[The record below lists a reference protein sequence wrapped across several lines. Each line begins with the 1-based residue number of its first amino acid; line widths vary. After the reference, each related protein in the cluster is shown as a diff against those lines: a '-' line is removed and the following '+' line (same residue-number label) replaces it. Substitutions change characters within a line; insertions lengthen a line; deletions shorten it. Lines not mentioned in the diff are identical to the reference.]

1 MNGYDQILID
11 RYDERKIKN
20 WILKNRKLEKI
31 YANKKKYYEY
41 KGELNAN
48 YIAMGDA
55 IDSWMAKYISST
67 PKNKLDK
74 HIVDNYWRNAYSEV
88 ITERERI
95 FSNPVFT
102 LDDSFLQPVFG
113 KEGGEAINK
122 RQKVLSKRAREIYH
136 KYSNMEGITTEERN
150 ELIDF
155 LTHTIGANEGIRST
169 GKNVVN
175 DIVNLGDNATLKE
188 KAFVYKFLANEYCK
202 REKINAKVYLSDYRI
217 DEKRKIKTDELG
229 IQDKDIVILNKYY
242 VNKLDFGKTKDQVIQ
257 RENPKKRTLEKIGC
271 ATAISSLYHELI
283 HVKQCD
289 KATKGYIDTQE
300 YYAMQMLL
308 EEKLQ
313 KRKFKKHYLTNYN
326 YTELELDANVESF
339 KETQKFF
346 EKYAPD
352 RIEEVK
358 SHLTKAEMIEELNN
372 ATGVKYDLKKEKLMP
387 DEFNVSVLD
396 EMMRKKHKKAF
407 KEFPQLSL
415 YYDRN
420 GNSKSLEKLLMERER
435 NINEKND
442 EHHDYTNVYYEQ
454 INAKIDKGDLTFIDL
469 YNKTDKE
476 RKLISSSLL
485 DTMADS
491 IRQIT
496 NLYRNTQFNKDA
508 RENYDF
514 ITAYRF
520 ERIDKIY
527 SVFSLNKELFQ
538 GYNMEKAQRYK
549 DMSDMYKKEV
559 EEPVKKEE
567 KVGEGFEKRLF

>member
-1 MNGYDQILID
+1 
-11 RYDERKIKN
+11 
-20 WILKNRKLEKI
+20 
-31 YANKKKYYEY
+31 
-41 KGELNAN
+41 
-48 YIAMGDA
+48 
-55 IDSWMAKYISST
+55 
-67 PKNKLDK
+67 
-74 HIVDNYWRNAYSEV
+74 
-88 ITERERI
+88 
-95 FSNPVFT
+95 
-102 LDDSFLQPVFG
+102 
-113 KEGGEAINK
+113 
-122 RQKVLSKRAREIYH
+122 
-136 KYSNMEGITTEERN
+136 
-150 ELIDF
+150 
-155 LTHTIGANEGIRST
+155 
-169 GKNVVN
+169 
-175 DIVNLGDNATLKE
+175 
-188 KAFVYKFLANEYCK
+188 
-202 REKINAKVYLSDYRI
+202 
-217 DEKRKIKTDELG
+217 
-229 IQDKDIVILNKYY
+229 
-242 VNKLDFGKTKDQVIQ
+242 
-257 RENPKKRTLEKIGC
+257 
-271 ATAISSLYHELI
+271 
-283 HVKQCD
+283 
-289 KATKGYIDTQE
+289 
-300 YYAMQMLL
+300 
-308 EEKLQ
+308 
-313 KRKFKKHYLTNYN
+313 
-326 YTELELDANVESF
+326 
-339 KETQKFF
+339 
-346 EKYAPD
+346 
-352 RIEEVK
+352 
-358 SHLTKAEMIEELNN
+358 MIEELNK
-372 ATGVKYDLKKEKLMP
+372 ASGVKYDLKKEKLMP